1 MSFKNPLI
9 VAPLILALSL
19 CACGGGSSS
28 SSSSSGGVNNNN
40 QSLADKTRALGK
52 KLFFDEDLSSHNNQS
67 CGSCHDPLKGFADPN
82 VTAAAPVSAGSP
94 PATFGNRNA
103 PTAAYAAFIPPFT
116 QVITTTVDGTSSNF
130 QGGQFLD
137 GRASTL
143 VDQAKAPFLNPLE
156 MNNADKAAVVSK
168 VQSASYADDFTEV
181 FGAGAFSNIDQTYDN
196 IAAAIAAFETSAEV
210 NPFTSKFDAVM
221 AGSAIFSASELRGFN
236 LFKGTVA
243 KCANCHTVNTPANGS
258 QFTDF
263 NYYNIATPINT
274 SNPAYIAN
282 NGFRDIGLGG
292 NIILSAAQQAA
303 QQGKFRT
310 PTLRNVELTAPYMHN
325 GIYATLTEVI
335 RHYDITATDSAPI
348 SFTTEVI
355 NDIALELN
363 FQLDMPLGLSMQDYA
378 DLEAFMLTLTDG
390 FM

>member
-1 MSFKNPLI
+1 MKEHIDSWNQGINRTWGSTCNRAWLDLDQQNLNLSARVTPTLHSGTRIIGSNRFFTTAKMLLKKPLI
-9 VAPLILALSL
+9 VALLISALSL
-19 CACGGGSSS
+19 CACGGGG
-28 SSSSSGGVNNNN
+28 SSSGGVNNNN
-40 QSLADKTRALGK
+40 QSLESKTQALGK
-52 KLFFDEDLSSHNNQS
+52 KLFFDETLSSHNNQS
-67 CGSCHDPLKGFADPN
+67 CGSCHDPLEGFADPN

-103 PTAAYAAFIPPFT
+103 PTVAYAAFIPPFT
-116 QVITTTVDGTSSNF
+116 QVTTITVDGTSSNF

-143 VDQAKAPFLNPLE
+143 ADQAKAPFLNPLE

-181 FGAGAFSNIDQTYDN
+181 FGAGAFSDIDQAYDN
-196 IAAAIAAFETSAEV
+196 IAAAIAAFETSTEV
-210 NPFTSKFDAVM
+210 NLFTSKFDAVM

-292 NIILSAAQQAA
+292 NTALTVLQQAA
-303 QQGKFRT
+303 EQGKFRT
-310 PTLRNVELTAPYMHN
+310 PTLRNSLMSSNVVFPVCL
-325 GIYATLTEVI
+325 
-335 RHYDITATDSAPI
+335 
-348 SFTTEVI
+348 
-355 NDIALELN
+355 
-363 FQLDMPLGLSMQDYA
+363 
-378 DLEAFMLTLTDG
+378 
-390 FM
+390 